1 MKSLTRYKYYF
12 TLMIALVV
20 GMTLPSCS
28 DDGQGPDD
36 VSPQQLI
43 NYTVTLRVAGDSQ
56 GSRADGF
63 DDNDYTDGG
72 DDGDLE
78 DPDPVGDFEKLNR
91 VRLIVTNEAGVV
103 EANYVTFSHE
113 ITVKLTTGKKKLY
126 IIGNEGSWDDFGS
139 FASGINWLSAA
150 KGDNIGDVY
159 SAMLNLSAGHSVME
173 GTRLPIT
180 GTADVELTKPQAPED
195 INQSTEV
202 WLHRAAVKFTFRM
215 RNNTSRKYTVT
226 DLSLGGMSTAMYL
239 MPKGITMGG
248 KDGKTIT
255 AFDAVPDAATYDIV
269 RTQSAAASGK
279 PVDAVELPAKAAEAA
294 DGEWIHLF
302 DKPVYALEGK
312 LLENNAPKNYP
323 LSITLDGLISSEMKL
338 KEVQLPRGTHVYVN
352 ITLNKIEDLDFD
364 WQTDL
369 VPYAGVTLEPDFG
382 LDADD

>member
-43 NYTVTLRVAGDSQ
+43 NYTVTLRVAGDTQ

-63 DDNDYTDGG
+63 DDNDYTGRG

-78 DPDPVGDFEKLNR
+78 DPVGDFEKLDR

-113 ITVKLTTGKKKLY
+113 ITVKLTTGKKMLY

-139 FASGINWLSAA
+139 FASGIDWLSAA

-159 SAMLNLSAGHSVME
+159 TAMLNLSAGHSVME

-180 GTADVELTKPQAPED
+180 GSAEVELTEPQKPED

-269 RTQSAAASGK
+269 RTL
-279 PVDAVELPAKAAEAA
+279 AVELPAKAADAT

-364 WQTDL
+364 WQIDL

>member
-43 NYTVTLRVAGDSQ
+43 NYTVTFRVAGDTQ

-78 DPDPVGDFEKLNR
+78 APDPVGDFEKLDR

-139 FASGINWLSAA
+139 FASGIDWLSAA

-159 SAMLNLSAGHSVME
+159 TAMLNLSAGHSVME

-180 GTADVELTKPQAPED
+180 GSAEVELTEPQKPED

-269 RTQSAAASGK
+269 RTL
-279 PVDAVELPAKAAEAA
+279 AVELPAKAAEAA
-294 DGEWIHLF
+294 DGEWIRLF

-364 WQTDL
+364 WQIDL

>member
-1 MKSLTRYKYYF
+1 
-12 TLMIALVV
+12 MIALVV

-28 DDGQGPDD
+28 DDGQGPDV

-43 NYTVTLRVAGDSQ
+43 NYTVTLRVAGDTQ

-63 DDNDYTDGG
+63 DDNDYTGRG

-78 DPDPVGDFEKLNR
+78 DPVGDFEKLDR

-139 FASGINWLSAA
+139 FASGVNWLSAA

-159 SAMLNLSAGHSVME
+159 SAMLNLSADHSVME

-180 GTADVELTKPQAPED
+180 GTADVELTEPKTPED

-269 RTQSAAASGK
+269 RTL
-279 PVDAVELPAKAAEAA
+279 AVELPAKAADAT
-294 DGEWIHLF
+294 DGEWILLF
-302 DKPVYALEGK
+302 DKPLYALEGK

-323 LSITLDGLISSEMKL
+323 LSITLNNGELGSSNVLRQTE
-338 KEVQLPRGTHVYVN
+338 LPRNTHVYVN
-352 ITLNKIEDLDFD
+352 ITINESGSIT
-364 WQTDL
+364 WQVDV
-369 VPYAGVTLEPDFG
+369 VPYAVVNLEPSFG
-382 LDADD
+382 LEVKGEQNS

>member
-43 NYTVTLRVAGDSQ
+43 NYTVTLRVAGDTQ

-63 DDNDYTDGG
+63 DDNDYTAGG

-78 DPDPVGDFEKLNR
+78 NPVGDFEKLDR

-159 SAMLNLSAGHSVME
+159 TAMLNLSAGHYVME
-173 GTRLPIT
+173 GARLPIT
-180 GTADVELTKPQAPED
+180 GTADVELTEPKTPED

-269 RTQSAAASGK
+269 RTL
-279 PVDAVELPAKAAEAA
+279 AVELPAKAADAT
-294 DGEWIHLF
+294 DGEWILLF
-302 DKPVYALEGK
+302 DKPLYALEGK

-323 LSITLDGLISSEMKL
+323 LSITLDGLISSEMNL

-364 WQTDL
+364 WQIDL

>member
-43 NYTVTLRVAGDSQ
+43 NYTVTLRVAGDTQ

-78 DPDPVGDFEKLNR
+78 APVVGDFEKLDR

-139 FASGINWLSAA
+139 FASGIDWLSAA

-159 SAMLNLSAGHSVME
+159 TAMLNLSAGHSVME

-180 GTADVELTKPQAPED
+180 GSAEVELTKPQVPED

-269 RTQSAAASGK
+269 RTL
-279 PVDAVELPAKAAEAA
+279 AVELPAKAAEAA
-294 DGEWIHLF
+294 DGEWIHLL

-364 WQTDL
+364 WQIDL

>member
-43 NYTVTLRVAGDSQ
+43 NYTVTLRVAGDTQ

-78 DPDPVGDFEKLNR
+78 DPVGDFEKFEKLDR

-139 FASGINWLSAA
+139 FASGIDWLSAA

-159 SAMLNLSAGHSVME
+159 TAMLNLSAGHSVME

-180 GTADVELTKPQAPED
+180 GSAEVELTKPQVPED

-226 DLSLGGMSTAMYL
+226 DLSLGGMSTAIYL

-269 RTQSAAASGK
+269 RTL
-279 PVDAVELPAKAAEAA
+279 AVELPAKAAEAA

>member
-43 NYTVTLRVAGDSQ
+43 NYTVTLRVAGDTQ
-56 GSRADGF
+56 GYRADGF

-139 FASGINWLSAA
+139 FASGIDWLSAA

-159 SAMLNLSAGHSVME
+159 TAMLNLSAGHSVME

-180 GTADVELTKPQAPED
+180 GSAEVELTKPQAPED

-269 RTQSAAASGK
+269 RTL
-279 PVDAVELPAKAAEAA
+279 AVELPAKAAEAA

-364 WQTDL
+364 WQIDL

>member
-91 VRLIVTNEAGVV
+91 VRLIVTNEAVVV

-269 RTQSAAASGK
+269 RTL
-279 PVDAVELPAKAAEAA
+279 AVELPAKAAEAA

>member
-43 NYTVTLRVAGDSQ
+43 NYTVTLRVAGDTQ

-78 DPDPVGDFEKLNR
+78 DPVGDFEKLDR

-139 FASGINWLSAA
+139 FASGIDWLSAA

-159 SAMLNLSAGHSVME
+159 TAMLNLSAGHSVME

-180 GTADVELTKPQAPED
+180 GSAEVELTEPQAPED

-269 RTQSAAASGK
+269 RTL
-279 PVDAVELPAKAAEAA
+279 AVELPAKAAEAA

-364 WQTDL
+364 WQIDL

>member
-28 DDGQGPDD
+28 DDGQGPDV

-269 RTQSAAASGK
+269 RTL
-279 PVDAVELPAKAAEAA
+279 AVELPAKAADAT
-294 DGEWIHLF
+294 DGEWILLF
-302 DKPVYALEGK
+302 DKPLYALEGK

-323 LSITLDGLISSEMKL
+323 LSITLDGLISSEMNL

-364 WQTDL
+364 WQIDL

>member
-78 DPDPVGDFEKLNR
+78 DPVGDFEKLDR

-139 FASGINWLSAA
+139 FASGIDWLSAA

-159 SAMLNLSAGHSVME
+159 TAMLNLSAGHSVME

-269 RTQSAAASGK
+269 RTL
-279 PVDAVELPAKAAEAA
+279 AVELPAKAAEAA

>member
-63 DDNDYTDGG
+63 DDNDYTAGG

-78 DPDPVGDFEKLNR
+78 DPVGDFEKLYR

-180 GTADVELTKPQAPED
+180 GSAEVELTEPQAPED

-269 RTQSAAASGK
+269 RTL
-279 PVDAVELPAKAAEAA
+279 AVELPAKAADAT

-323 LSITLDGLISSEMKL
+323 LSITLDGLISSEMNL

-364 WQTDL
+364 WQIDL

>member
-43 NYTVTLRVAGDSQ
+43 NYTVTLRVAGDTQ

-63 DDNDYTDGG
+63 DDNDYTAGG

-78 DPDPVGDFEKLNR
+78 DPVGDFEKLYR

-113 ITVKLTTGKKKLY
+113 ITVKLTTGKKMLY

-159 SAMLNLSAGHSVME
+159 TAMLNLSAGHSVME
-173 GTRLPIT
+173 GARLPIT
-180 GTADVELTKPQAPED
+180 GTAEVELTEPKTPED

-215 RNNTSRKYTVT
+215 RNNTSRPYTVT
-226 DLSLGGMSTAMYL
+226 GLTLGGMSSSMYL
-239 MPKGITMGG
+239 MPRNITMGG
-248 KDGKTIT
+248 NEGKTIT
-255 AFDAVPDAATYDIV
+255 AFDAVTDASAYDFV
-269 RTQSAAASGK
+269 AAPG
-279 PVDAVELPAKAAEAA
+279 VDLPAKAADAA
-294 DGEWIHLF
+294 EGEWVHLF
-302 DKPVYALEGK
+302 EEPLYFLEGK
-312 LLENNAPKNYP
+312 RPADATAGYP
-323 LSITLDGLISSEMKL
+323 LSITLNDGELGSSRSL
-338 KEVQLPRGTHVYVN
+338 KQKQLPRNTHVYVN
-352 ITLNKIEDLDFD
+352 ITLNELTFD
-364 WQTDL
+364 WQVDL

>member
-43 NYTVTLRVAGDSQ
+43 NYTVTLRVAGDTQ

-63 DDNDYTDGG
+63 DDNDYTAGG

-78 DPDPVGDFEKLNR
+78 NPVGDFEKLDR

-159 SAMLNLSAGHSVME
+159 TAMLNLSAGHSVME
-173 GTRLPIT
+173 GARLPIT
-180 GTADVELTKPQAPED
+180 GTADVELTEPKTPEA

-269 RTQSAAASGK
+269 RTL
-279 PVDAVELPAKAAEAA
+279 AVELPAKAADAT
-294 DGEWIHLF
+294 DGEWILLF
-302 DKPVYALEGK
+302 DKPLYALEGK

-323 LSITLDGLISSEMKL
+323 LSITLDGLISSEMNL

-364 WQTDL
+364 WQIDL

>member
-43 NYTVTLRVAGDSQ
+43 NYTVTLRVAGDTQ

-72 DDGDLE
+72 DDGDL
-78 DPDPVGDFEKLNR
+78 DDPVGDFEKLDR

-139 FASGINWLSAA
+139 FASGIDWLSAA

-159 SAMLNLSAGHSVME
+159 TAMLNLSAGHSVME

-180 GTADVELTKPQAPED
+180 GSAEVELTEPQKPED

-226 DLSLGGMSTAMYL
+226 GLSLGGMSTAMYL

-269 RTQSAAASGK
+269 RTL
-279 PVDAVELPAKAAEAA
+279 AVELPAKAAEAA

-364 WQTDL
+364 WQIDL

>member
-43 NYTVTLRVAGDSQ
+43 NYTVTLRVAGDTQ

-78 DPDPVGDFEKLNR
+78 YPVGDFEKFEKLDR

-139 FASGINWLSAA
+139 FASGIDWLSAA

-159 SAMLNLSAGHSVME
+159 TAMLNLSDGHSVME

-180 GTADVELTKPQAPED
+180 GTAEVELTEPQKPED

-269 RTQSAAASGK
+269 RTL
-279 PVDAVELPAKAAEAA
+279 AVELPAKAAEAA

-364 WQTDL
+364 WQIDL

>member
-43 NYTVTLRVAGDSQ
+43 NYTVTLRVAGDTQ

-78 DPDPVGDFEKLNR
+78 DPVGDFEKFEKLDR

-139 FASGINWLSAA
+139 FASGIDWLSAA

-159 SAMLNLSAGHSVME
+159 TAMLNLSAGHSVME

-180 GTADVELTKPQAPED
+180 GSAEVELTKPQVPED

-226 DLSLGGMSTAMYL
+226 DLSLGGMSTVMYL

-269 RTQSAAASGK
+269 RTL
-279 PVDAVELPAKAAEAA
+279 AVELPAKAAEAA

>member
-43 NYTVTLRVAGDSQ
+43 NYTVTLRVAGDAQ

-63 DDNDYTDGG
+63 DDNDYTAGG

-78 DPDPVGDFEKLNR
+78 NPVGDFEKLDR

-159 SAMLNLSAGHSVME
+159 TAMLNLSAGHSVME
-173 GTRLPIT
+173 GARLPIT
-180 GTADVELTKPQAPED
+180 GTADVELTEPKTPEA

-269 RTQSAAASGK
+269 RTL
-279 PVDAVELPAKAAEAA
+279 AVELPAKAADAA
-294 DGEWIHLF
+294 DGKWIPLF
-302 DKPVYALEGK
+302 DKPLYALEGK

-323 LSITLDGLISSEMKL
+323 LSITLDGLISSEMNL

-364 WQTDL
+364 WQIDL

>member
-28 DDGQGPDD
+28 DDGQGPDV

-43 NYTVTLRVAGDSQ
+43 NYTVTLRVAGDTQ

-63 DDNDYTDGG
+63 DDNDYTGGG

-78 DPDPVGDFEKLNR
+78 DPVGDFEKLDR

-139 FASGINWLSAA
+139 FASGVNWLSAA

-159 SAMLNLSAGHSVME
+159 SAMLNLSADHSVME

-180 GTADVELTKPQAPED
+180 GTADVELTEPKTPED

-269 RTQSAAASGK
+269 RTLAM
-279 PVDAVELPAKAAEAA
+279 ELPAKAADAT
-294 DGEWIHLF
+294 DGEWILLF
-302 DKPVYALEGK
+302 DKPLYALEGK

-323 LSITLDGLISSEMKL
+323 LSITLDGLISSEMNL

-364 WQTDL
+364 WQIDL

>member
-43 NYTVTLRVAGDSQ
+43 NYTVTLRVAGDTQ

-63 DDNDYTDGG
+63 DDNDYTDVG

-78 DPDPVGDFEKLNR
+78 YPVGDFEKFEKLDR

-139 FASGINWLSAA
+139 FASGIDWLSAA

-159 SAMLNLSAGHSVME
+159 TAMLNLSDGHSVME

-180 GTADVELTKPQAPED
+180 GTAEVELTEPQKPED

-269 RTQSAAASGK
+269 RTL
-279 PVDAVELPAKAAEAA
+279 AVELPAKAAEAA

-364 WQTDL
+364 WQIDL

>member
-43 NYTVTLRVAGDSQ
+43 NYTVTLRVAGDTQ

-63 DDNDYTDGG
+63 DDNDYTAGG

-78 DPDPVGDFEKLNR
+78 DPVGDFEKLDR

-159 SAMLNLSAGHSVME
+159 TAMLNLSADHSVME

-180 GTADVELTKPQAPED
+180 GTADVELTEPKTPED

-269 RTQSAAASGK
+269 RTL
-279 PVDAVELPAKAAEAA
+279 AVELPAKAADAT
-294 DGEWIHLF
+294 DGEWILLF
-302 DKPVYALEGK
+302 DKPLYALEGK

-323 LSITLDGLISSEMKL
+323 LSITLDGLISSEMNL

-364 WQTDL
+364 WQIDL

>member
-43 NYTVTLRVAGDSQ
+43 NYTVTLRVAGDTQ

-78 DPDPVGDFEKLNR
+78 NPVGDFEKFEKLDR

-139 FASGINWLSAA
+139 FASGIDWLSAA

-159 SAMLNLSAGHSVME
+159 TAMLNLSAGHSVME

-180 GTADVELTKPQAPED
+180 GSAEVELTKPQAPED

-269 RTQSAAASGK
+269 RTL
-279 PVDAVELPAKAAEAA
+279 AVELPAKAAEAA
-294 DGEWIHLF
+294 DGEWILLF
-302 DKPVYALEGK
+302 DKPLYALEGK

-364 WQTDL
+364 WQIDL

>member
-63 DDNDYTDGG
+63 DDNDYTAGG

-78 DPDPVGDFEKLNR
+78 DPVGDFEKLYR

-113 ITVKLTTGKKKLY
+113 ITVKLTTGKKMLY

-139 FASGINWLSAA
+139 FASGIDWLSAA

-159 SAMLNLSAGHSVME
+159 TAMLNLSAGHSVME

-180 GTADVELTKPQAPED
+180 GSAEVELTEPQKPED

-269 RTQSAAASGK
+269 RTL
-279 PVDAVELPAKAAEAA
+279 AVELPAKAADAT

-323 LSITLDGLISSEMKL
+323 LSITLDGLISSEMNL

-364 WQTDL
+364 WQIDL

-382 LDADD
+382 LDVDD

>member
-43 NYTVTLRVAGDSQ
+43 NYTVTLRVAGDTQ

-78 DPDPVGDFEKLNR
+78 NPVGDFEKLDR

-139 FASGINWLSAA
+139 FASGIDWLSAA

-159 SAMLNLSAGHSVME
+159 TAMLNLSAGHSVME

-180 GTADVELTKPQAPED
+180 GSAEVELTKPQAPED

-269 RTQSAAASGK
+269 RTL
-279 PVDAVELPAKAAEAA
+279 AVELPAKAAEAA

-364 WQTDL
+364 WQIDL

>member
-43 NYTVTLRVAGDSQ
+43 NYTVTLRVAGDTQ

-63 DDNDYTDGG
+63 DDNDYTAGG

-78 DPDPVGDFEKLNR
+78 NPVGDFEKLDR

-173 GTRLPIT
+173 GARLPIT
-180 GTADVELTKPQAPED
+180 GTADVELTKPQKPED

-269 RTQSAAASGK
+269 RTL
-279 PVDAVELPAKAAEAA
+279 AVELPAKAADAT
-294 DGEWIHLF
+294 DGEWILLF
-302 DKPVYALEGK
+302 DKPLYALEGK

-323 LSITLDGLISSEMKL
+323 LSITLDGLISSEMNL

-364 WQTDL
+364 WQIDL

>member
-1 MKSLTRYKYYF
+1 
-12 TLMIALVV
+12 MIALVV

-28 DDGQGPDD
+28 DDGQGPDV

-63 DDNDYTDGG
+63 DDNDYTAGG

-78 DPDPVGDFEKLNR
+78 DPVGDDGDLEDPVGDFEKLDR

-159 SAMLNLSAGHSVME
+159 TAMLNLSADHSVME

-180 GTADVELTKPQAPED
+180 GTADVELTEPKTPED

-269 RTQSAAASGK
+269 RTL
-279 PVDAVELPAKAAEAA
+279 AVELPAKAADAT
-294 DGEWIHLF
+294 DGEWILLF
-302 DKPVYALEGK
+302 DKPLYALEGK

-323 LSITLDGLISSEMKL
+323 LSITLDGLISSEMNL

-364 WQTDL
+364 WQIDL

>member
-28 DDGQGPDD
+28 DDGQGPDV

-43 NYTVTLRVAGDSQ
+43 NYTVTLRVAGDTQ

-63 DDNDYTDGG
+63 DDNDYTGGG

-78 DPDPVGDFEKLNR
+78 DPVGDFEKLDR

-139 FASGINWLSAA
+139 FASGVNWLSAA

-269 RTQSAAASGK
+269 RTL
-279 PVDAVELPAKAAEAA
+279 AVELPAKAAEAA

-323 LSITLDGLISSEMKL
+323 LSITLDGLISSEMNL

-364 WQTDL
+364 WQIDL

>member
-43 NYTVTLRVAGDSQ
+43 NYTVTLRVAGDTQ

-63 DDNDYTDGG
+63 DDNDYTDRG

-159 SAMLNLSAGHSVME
+159 TAMLNLSDGHSVME

-180 GTADVELTKPQAPED
+180 GTAEVELTEPQKPED

-269 RTQSAAASGK
+269 RTL
-279 PVDAVELPAKAAEAA
+279 AVELPAKAAEAA

-364 WQTDL
+364 WQIDL

>member
-43 NYTVTLRVAGDSQ
+43 NYTVTLRVAGDTQ

-78 DPDPVGDFEKLNR
+78 YPVGDVEKFEKLDR

-139 FASGINWLSAA
+139 FASGIDWLSAA
-150 KGDNIGDVY
+150 KGDNSGAVY
-159 SAMLNLSAGHSVME
+159 TAMLNLSAGHSVME

-180 GTADVELTKPQAPED
+180 GSAEVELTEPQAPED

-269 RTQSAAASGK
+269 RTL
-279 PVDAVELPAKAAEAA
+279 AVELPAKAAEAA

-364 WQTDL
+364 WQIDL

>member
-1 MKSLTRYKYYF
+1 
-12 TLMIALVV
+12 MIALVV

-28 DDGQGPDD
+28 DDGQGPDV

-43 NYTVTLRVAGDSQ
+43 NYTVTLRVAGDTQ

-63 DDNDYTDGG
+63 DDNDYTGGG

-78 DPDPVGDFEKLNR
+78 DPVGDFEKLDR

-139 FASGINWLSAA
+139 FASGVNWLSAA

-159 SAMLNLSAGHSVME
+159 SAMLNLSADHSVME

-180 GTADVELTKPQAPED
+180 GTADVELTEP
-195 INQSTEV
+195 T
-202 WLHRAAVKFTFRM
+202 AVKFTFRM

-255 AFDAVPDAATYDIV
+255 AFDAVPDAATYAIE
-269 RTQSAAASGK
+269 R
-279 PVDAVELPAKAAEAA
+279 L
-294 DGEWIHLF
+294 
-302 DKPVYALEGK
+302 YALEGK

-323 LSITLDGLISSEMKL
+323 LSITLNNGELGSSNVLRQTE
-338 KEVQLPRGTHVYVN
+338 LPRNTHVYVN
-352 ITLNKIEDLDFD
+352 ITINESGSIT
-364 WQTDL
+364 WQVDV
-369 VPYAGVTLEPDFG
+369 VPYAVVNLEPSFG
-382 LDADD
+382 LEVKGEQNS

>member
-43 NYTVTLRVAGDSQ
+43 NYTVTLRVAGDTQ

-63 DDNDYTDGG
+63 DDNDYTDRG

-159 SAMLNLSAGHSVME
+159 TAMLNLSDGHSVME

-180 GTADVELTKPQAPED
+180 GSAEVELTKPQAPED

-239 MPKGITMGG
+239 MPKGIIMGG

-269 RTQSAAASGK
+269 RTL
-279 PVDAVELPAKAAEAA
+279 AVELPAKAAEAA

-364 WQTDL
+364 WQIDL

>member
-43 NYTVTLRVAGDSQ
+43 NYTVTLRVAGDTQ

-78 DPDPVGDFEKLNR
+78 DPVGDFEKLDR

-139 FASGINWLSAA
+139 FASGIDWLSAA

-159 SAMLNLSAGHSVME
+159 TAMLNLSDGHSVME

-180 GTADVELTKPQAPED
+180 GTAEVELTEPQKPED

-269 RTQSAAASGK
+269 RTL
-279 PVDAVELPAKAAEAA
+279 AVELPAKAAEAA

-364 WQTDL
+364 WQIDL

>member
-78 DPDPVGDFEKLNR
+78 VPAVGDFEKLYR

-139 FASGINWLSAA
+139 FASGIDWLSAA

-159 SAMLNLSAGHSVME
+159 TAMLNLSAGHSVME

-180 GTADVELTKPQAPED
+180 GTAEVELTEPQKPED

-269 RTQSAAASGK
+269 RTL
-279 PVDAVELPAKAAEAA
+279 AVELPAKAAEAA
-294 DGEWIHLF
+294 DGEWIRLF

-364 WQTDL
+364 WQIDL

>member
-1 MKSLTRYKYYF
+1 
-12 TLMIALVV
+12 MIALVV

-43 NYTVTLRVAGDSQ
+43 NYTVTLRVAGDTQ

-78 DPDPVGDFEKLNR
+78 DPVGDFEKFEKLDR

-139 FASGINWLSAA
+139 FASGIDWLSAA

-159 SAMLNLSAGHSVME
+159 TAMLNLSAGHSVME

-180 GTADVELTKPQAPED
+180 GSAEVELTKPQVPED

-269 RTQSAAASGK
+269 RTL
-279 PVDAVELPAKAAEAA
+279 AVELPAKAAEAA

>member
-43 NYTVTLRVAGDSQ
+43 NYTVTLRVAGDTQ

-63 DDNDYTDGG
+63 DDNDYTDRG

-139 FASGINWLSAA
+139 FASGIDWLSAA

-159 SAMLNLSAGHSVME
+159 TAMLNLSAGHSVME

-180 GTADVELTKPQAPED
+180 GTAEVELTEPQKPED

-269 RTQSAAASGK
+269 RTL
-279 PVDAVELPAKAAEAA
+279 AVELPAKAAEAA

-364 WQTDL
+364 WQIDL

>member
-28 DDGQGPDD
+28 DDGQGPDV

-43 NYTVTLRVAGDSQ
+43 NYTVTLRVAGDTQ

-63 DDNDYTDGG
+63 DDNDYTGGG

-78 DPDPVGDFEKLNR
+78 NPVGDFEKLDR

-159 SAMLNLSAGHSVME
+159 TAMLNLSDGHSVME

-180 GTADVELTKPQAPED
+180 GTADVELTEPQKPED

-269 RTQSAAASGK
+269 RTL
-279 PVDAVELPAKAAEAA
+279 AVELPAKAADAT
-294 DGEWIHLF
+294 DGEWIPLF
-302 DKPVYALEGK
+302 DKPLYALEGK

-323 LSITLDGLISSEMKL
+323 LSITLDGLISSEMNL

-364 WQTDL
+364 WQIDL

>member
-1 MKSLTRYKYYF
+1 
-12 TLMIALVV
+12 MIALVV

-269 RTQSAAASGK
+269 RTL
-279 PVDAVELPAKAAEAA
+279 AVELPAKAAEAA

-323 LSITLDGLISSEMKL
+323 LSITLNNGELGSSNVLRQTE
-338 KEVQLPRGTHVYVN
+338 LPRNTHVYVN
-352 ITLNKIEDLDFD
+352 ITINESGSIT
-364 WQTDL
+364 WQVDV
-369 VPYAGVTLEPDFG
+369 VPYAVVNLEPSFG
-382 LDADD
+382 LEVKGEQNS